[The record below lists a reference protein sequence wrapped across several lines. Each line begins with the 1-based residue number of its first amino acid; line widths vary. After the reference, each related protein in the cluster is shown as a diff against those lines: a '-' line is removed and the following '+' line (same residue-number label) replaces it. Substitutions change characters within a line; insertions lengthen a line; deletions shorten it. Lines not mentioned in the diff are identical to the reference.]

1 MELFQ
6 IYWDETQNLI
16 LEFKADH
23 NSDGSFDLD
32 DISRLSLKYEIVR
45 ADMSGYNN
53 LSESMSSLISIK
65 NFEILD
71 DLIKFSL
78 DFRTL
83 SNNED
88 FRINFL
94 RLKIH
99 FKSGEFIEYLLK
111 DSYELAE
118 IGSEPLSNGFFPIER
133 LNDQTA
139 SLTNER
145 IISQTRSDLESNVCT
160 KTIIYQRNHAR
171 LPIYNNE
178 LIQLLKENN
187 QRLKSLEKSIEKL
200 TAVLTQNPQGSNSII
215 QTDAIN
221 TSNYDN
227 KSSLP
232 PQSLKPPPSPISANN
247 EAPIVPIRKKLSRP
261 PSTLT
266 NIRASKLAFIGELK
280 SVLQSCKKGG
290 KEFDFRSILKPM
302 SDDELKNITL
312 DDEELYK
319 REIEFFSRQMVK
331 KEA

>member
-23 NSDGSFDLD
+23 NSDGSLDLA

-83 SNNED
+83 YNKED

-139 SLTNER
+139 SLTSER
-145 IISQTRSDLESNVCT
+145 IISQTQSDLESNVCT
-160 KTIIYQRNHAR
+160 KTVIYQRNHAR
-171 LPIYNNE
+171 FPTHHNE

-187 QRLKSLEKSIEKL
+187 QRLESLEKSIEKL
-200 TAVLTQNPQGSNSII
+200 TAVLTQNLQGSNSII
-215 QTDAIN
+215 QTDAMN
-221 TSNYDN
+221 TSNYDT
-227 KSSLP
+227 KISLP
-232 PQSLKPPPSPISANN
+232 PQSLKPPPSPISANK
-247 EAPIVPIRKKLSRP
+247 EAPIVPIRKKLSGP

-266 NIRASKLAFIGELK
+266 NIRAPKLAFIGELK

-302 SDDELKNITL
+302 SDDELKSITL